1 MKFKVTLEVEIADE
15 QGYDMPFSDY
25 EKEKAERV
33 LKSIDYDDALYGC
46 IDDTLDGLGVT
57 KCVTLENVELCK

>member
-15 QGYDMPFSDY
+15 NGYDVPFSDF
-25 EKEKAERV
+25 EKEKIERT
-33 LKSIDYDDALYGC
+33 LSTIDYDDALYGC
-46 IDDTLDGLGVT
+46 IDDALDGLGVT